1 MQVLANIMVVI
12 ILQYITV
19 SKQHIVL
26 NLHNV
31 TCQLYLNKARWGEKC
46 QGHNENAKRLLT

>member
-12 ILQYITV
+12 ILQYISV
-19 SKQHIVL
+19 SKEHIVL
-26 NLHNV
+26 NLYNI

>member
-12 ILQYITV
+12 ILQYRTV

-31 TCQLYLNKARWGEKC
+31 TYQLYHNKARWGEKC